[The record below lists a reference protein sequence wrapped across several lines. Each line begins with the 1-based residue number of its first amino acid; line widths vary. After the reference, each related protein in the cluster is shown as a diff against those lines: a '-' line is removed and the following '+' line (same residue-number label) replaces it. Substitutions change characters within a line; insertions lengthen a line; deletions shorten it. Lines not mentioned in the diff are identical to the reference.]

1 MRIPL
6 RRGTPLHT
14 NLSKLSRSLTV
25 F

>member
-14 NLSKLSRSLTV
+14 HLSKLSRSLTL